1 MTAPP
6 PGPGVRVNRRG
17 QLSHGASKLQ
27 EKSEVTF
34 SKRTLEWEKPR
45 RSSVERMRGK
55 LWDVA
60 WKCESAVITG
70 VRTGREATKRTS
82 CWREAKVTAIR
93 QPRRGSVFFRF
104 LQNMSNH
111 SSFCGSRLAL
121 KWIVSSPSAEFSFR
135 SQNPI
140 SGLIWIKLNNRKVQ
154 HESLFV
160 QMNNPSKYLQPH

>member
-6 PGPGVRVNRRG
+6 SGPGVRVNRRG

-34 SKRTLEWEKPR
+34 SKKNPRVRKATAFLGGKNAGEIMGCCLKVRECRNYRGQNRQRGNKTHELLEGSQSNSYQTAE
-45 RSSVERMRGK
+45 EGK
-55 LWDVA
+55 RFL
-60 WKCESAVITG
+60 S
-70 VRTGREATKRTS
+70 
-82 CWREAKVTAIR
+82 
-93 QPRRGSVFFRF
+93 F

-140 SGLIWIKLNNRKVQ
+140 SGLI
-154 HESLFV
+154 
-160 QMNNPSKYLQPH
+160 